1 MSKGLG
7 IYIENNLIK
16 YAKVS
21 KEHDNIKVES
31 YGVRIFENISAE
43 IKKIV
48 EETYSFNIP
57 ISINLANEKYLYFD
71 VFGMLN
77 KKDIKRM
84 IETEFETYCEEK
96 NYNKN
101 AFETRYALVP
111 NIDDKEKIRTIEIVA
126 NKIELNRQMQPFDGY
141 KLSKV
146 LPLPMVIADVADIE
160 KKENALI
167 LNMEET
173 ATLTTVIDSKIYDI
187 KSFEVGSK
195 EVLEKINTIENSYA
209 KAYEICKNTTIYTAE
224 MENMGEDQPYLQY
237 IIPTI
242 FEIRQKLQEAILENS
257 TKFDKVYLT
266 GTLATVNNI
275 DLYFQEVLQD
285 VECKILKPKFISE
298 ATTQVNIKDYIEVNS
313 AIALA
318 VNDLADKVQ
327 DLSFKKTSLNDKLS
341 KMLKVEKSEKGKRT
355 AETRKD
361 NFFAK
366 LLEKLN
372 INLDTNMKGQ
382 LDYTETWLVRIM
394 TSLILIMVI
403 FMSFSKILSKQMLN
417 KEREIEGLT
426 ATQNQEITKVKQTA
440 QSLDS
445 KTTKYKSLIKRLDEL
460 NDKMSDIAARR
471 NSIPNLLNQ
480 LMYNIPEAVQL
491 TAIDNTTNKHIV
503 IKAQS
508 ADYQQLGYFVGKIKT
523 KKILKDVVSS
533 SGVKNGETISVTIE
547 GDLP

>member
-1 MSKGLG
+1 MSKSLG

-21 KEHDNIKVES
+21 KEHDNIKIES
-31 YGVRIFENISAE
+31 YGVRIFENINAE

-77 KKDIKRM
+77 KKDINKM

-111 NIDDKEKIRTIEIVA
+111 NVDDKEKIRTIEIVA
-126 NKIELNRQMQPFDGY
+126 NKIELNRQMQPFEGY
-141 KLSKV
+141 KLSEI
-146 LPLPMVIADVADIE
+146 LPLPMVIADVADIG

-173 ATLTTVIDSKIYDI
+173 ATLTTIIDSKIYDI
-187 KSFEVGSK
+187 KTLEIGSK

-224 MENMGEDQPYLQY
+224 MENMGEEQPYLQY

-242 FEIRQKLQEAILENS
+242 FEIRQKLQETILENT
-257 TKFDKVYLT
+257 TKFEKVYLT

-285 VECKILKPKFISE
+285 TECKILKPKFIPE
-298 ATTQVNIKDYIEVNS
+298 TTTQINIKDYMEVNS

-318 VNDLADKVQ
+318 INDLGDKVQ
-327 DLSFKKTSLNDKLS
+327 NLSFKKKSLNNKLS
-341 KMLKVEKSEKGKRT
+341 QMFKIEKSDKSSG
-355 AETRKD
+355 ASKD
-361 NFFAK
+361 NFLSK
-366 LLEKLN
+366 LIGKLN
-372 INLDTNMKGQ
+372 INLDTGIKGS
-382 LDYTETWLVRIM
+382 LDYTEIWLVRAI
-394 TSLILIMVI
+394 TSLILIMII
-403 FMSFSKILSKQMLN
+403 FIAFSKILTTQMKN
-417 KEREIEGLT
+417 KEQEIDQLI
-426 ATQNQEITKVKQTA
+426 ATQQQEIAKVNQNK
-440 QSLDS
+440 QSLES
-445 KTTKYKSLIKRLDEL
+445 KNTKYQSLKKKIEEL
-460 NDKMSDIAARR
+460 NDKMSDIAARK

-480 LMYNIPEAVQL
+480 LMYSIPEAVQL
-491 TAIDNTTNKHIV
+491 TSIDNTTNKHIE
-503 IKAQS
+503 IKAQA
-508 ADYQQLGYFVGKIKT
+508 ADYDQLGYFIAKIKT
-523 KKILKDVVSS
+523 NKILKNVLSS
-533 SGVKNGETISVTIE
+533 SGVKNGQTISVTIE

>member
-1 MSKGLG
+1 MSKSLG

-31 YGVRIFENISAE
+31 YGVRVFENINAE

-57 ISINLANEKYLYFD
+57 ISINLSNEKYLYFD

-77 KKDIKRM
+77 KKDIKKM

-242 FEIRQKLQEAILENS
+242 FEIRQKLQETILENT

-298 ATTQVNIKDYIEVNS
+298 TATQVNIKDYIEVNS

-318 VNDLADKVQ
+318 INDLGDKVQ

-341 KMLKVEKSEKGKRT
+341 KMLKVEKGERTSETK
-355 AETRKD
+355 KD
-361 NFFAK
+361 NFFTK
-366 LLEKLN
+366 LMGKLN
-372 INLDTNMKGQ
+372 ISLDTNMKGQ

-394 TSLILIMVI
+394 VSLVLIMII
-403 FMSFSKILSKQMLN
+403 FVSFSKILSNQMLN

-426 ATQNQEITKVKQTA
+426 ATQNQEIAKVKQTS
-440 QSLDS
+440 QSLES

-460 NDKMSDIAARR
+460 NDKMSDIAARK

-508 ADYQQLGYFVGKIKT
+508 ADYQQLGYFVGRIKT
-523 KKILKDVVSS
+523 KKILKDVISS
-533 SGVKNGETISVTIE
+533 SGVKSGETISVTIE

>member
-341 KMLKVEKSEKGKRT
+341 KMLKVEKGERTSEAK
-355 AETRKD
+355 KD
-361 NFFAK
+361 NFFTK
-366 LLEKLN
+366 LLGKLN

-382 LDYTETWLVRIM
+382 LDYTETWLVRII

>member
-275 DLYFQEVLQD
+275 DLYFQ
-285 VECKILKPKFISE
+285 
-298 ATTQVNIKDYIEVNS
+298 
-313 AIALA
+313 
-318 VNDLADKVQ
+318 
-327 DLSFKKTSLNDKLS
+327 
-341 KMLKVEKSEKGKRT
+341 
-355 AETRKD
+355 
-361 NFFAK
+361 
-366 LLEKLN
+366 
-372 INLDTNMKGQ
+372 
-382 LDYTETWLVRIM
+382 
-394 TSLILIMVI
+394 
-403 FMSFSKILSKQMLN
+403 
-417 KEREIEGLT
+417 
-426 ATQNQEITKVKQTA
+426 
-440 QSLDS
+440 
-445 KTTKYKSLIKRLDEL
+445 
-460 NDKMSDIAARR
+460 
-471 NSIPNLLNQ
+471 
-480 LMYNIPEAVQL
+480 
-491 TAIDNTTNKHIV
+491 
-503 IKAQS
+503 
-508 ADYQQLGYFVGKIKT
+508 
-523 KKILKDVVSS
+523 
-533 SGVKNGETISVTIE
+533 
-547 GDLP
+547 

>member
-1 MSKGLG
+1 MSKSLG

-16 YAKVS
+16 YVKVS

-31 YGVRIFENISAE
+31 YGVRVFENINAE

-224 MENMGEDQPYLQY
+224 MENIGEDQPYLQY

-242 FEIRQKLQEAILENS
+242 FEIRQKLQETILENT

-298 ATTQVNIKDYIEVNS
+298 TATQVNIKDYIEVNS

-318 VNDLADKVQ
+318 INDLGDKVQ

-341 KMLKVEKSEKGKRT
+341 KMLKVEKGERTSETK
-355 AETRKD
+355 KD
-361 NFFAK
+361 NFFTK
-366 LLEKLN
+366 LMGKLN
-372 INLDTNMKGQ
+372 ISLDTNMKGQ

-394 TSLILIMVI
+394 VSLVLIMII
-403 FMSFSKILSKQMLN
+403 FVSFSKILSNQMLN

-426 ATQNQEITKVKQTA
+426 ATQNQEIAKVKQTS
-440 QSLDS
+440 QSLES

-460 NDKMSDIAARR
+460 NDKMSDIAARK

-508 ADYQQLGYFVGKIKT
+508 ADYQQLGYFVGRIKT
-523 KKILKDVVSS
+523 KKILKDVISS
-533 SGVKNGETISVTIE
+533 SGVKSGETISVTIE

>member
-1 MSKGLG
+1 MSKSLG

-21 KEHDNIKVES
+21 KEHDNIKIES
-31 YGVRIFENISAE
+31 YGVRIFENINAE

-77 KKDIKRM
+77 KKDINKM

-111 NIDDKEKIRTIEIVA
+111 NVDDKEKIRTIEIVA
-126 NKIELNRQMQPFDGY
+126 NKIELNRQMQPFEGY
-141 KLSKV
+141 KLSEI
-146 LPLPMVIADVADIE
+146 LPLPMVIADVADIG

-173 ATLTTVIDSKIYDI
+173 ATLTTIIDSKIYDI
-187 KSFEVGSK
+187 KTLEIGSK

-224 MENMGEDQPYLQY
+224 MENMGEEQPYLQY

-242 FEIRQKLQEAILENS
+242 FEIRQKLQETILENT
-257 TKFDKVYLT
+257 TKFEKVYLT

-285 VECKILKPKFISE
+285 TECKILKPKFIPE
-298 ATTQVNIKDYIEVNS
+298 TTTQINIKDYMEVNS

-318 VNDLADKVQ
+318 INDLGDKVQ
-327 DLSFKKTSLNDKLS
+327 NLSFKKKSLNNKLS
-341 KMLKVEKSEKGKRT
+341 QMFKIEKSDKSSG
-355 AETRKD
+355 ASKD
-361 NFFAK
+361 NFLSK
-366 LLEKLN
+366 LIGKLN
-372 INLDTNMKGQ
+372 INLDTGIKGS
-382 LDYTETWLVRIM
+382 LDYTEIWLVRVI
-394 TSLILIMVI
+394 TSLILIMII
-403 FMSFSKILSKQMLN
+403 FIAFSKILTTQMKN
-417 KEREIEGLT
+417 KEQEIDQLI
-426 ATQNQEITKVKQTA
+426 ATQQQEIAKVNQNK
-440 QSLDS
+440 QSLES
-445 KTTKYKSLIKRLDEL
+445 KNTKYQSLKKKIEEL
-460 NDKMSDIAARR
+460 NDKMSDIAARK

-480 LMYNIPEAVQL
+480 LMYSIPEAVQL
-491 TAIDNTTNKHIV
+491 TSIDNTTNKHIE
-503 IKAQS
+503 IKAQA
-508 ADYQQLGYFVGKIKT
+508 ADYDQLGYFIAKIKT
-523 KKILKDVVSS
+523 NKILKNVLSS
-533 SGVKNGETISVTIE
+533 SGVKNGQTISVTI
-547 GDLP
+547 

>member
-1 MSKGLG
+1 MSKSLG

-111 NIDDKEKIRTIEIVA
+111 NIDDKEKIKTIEIVA
-126 NKIELNRQMQPFDGY
+126 NKIELNRQMQPFEGY

-224 MENMGEDQPYLQY
+224 MENMGEEQPYLQY

-242 FEIRQKLQEAILENS
+242 FEIRQKLQETILENS

-318 VNDLADKVQ
+318 INDLGDKVQ

-341 KMLKVEKSEKGKRT
+341 KMLKVEKGGRTSEAK
-355 AETRKD
+355 KD
-361 NFFAK
+361 NFFTK
-366 LLEKLN
+366 LLGKLN

-382 LDYTETWLVRIM
+382 LDYTETWLVRII

-403 FMSFSKILSKQMLN
+403 FMSFSKILSNQMLN

-426 ATQNQEITKVKQTA
+426 ATQNQEIAKVKQTA

-508 ADYQQLGYFVGKIKT
+508 ADYQQLGYFVGRIKT

-533 SGVKNGETISVTIE
+533 SGVKSGETISVTIE

>member
-1 MSKGLG
+1 MSKSLG

-257 TKFDKVYLT
+257 TKCDKVYLT

-341 KMLKVEKSEKGKRT
+341 KMLKVEKGERTSEAK
-355 AETRKD
+355 KD
-361 NFFAK
+361 NFFTK
-366 LLEKLN
+366 LLGKLN

-382 LDYTETWLVRIM
+382 LDYTETWLVRII

>member
-1 MSKGLG
+1 MSKSLG

-31 YGVRIFENISAE
+31 YGVRIFENVSAE

-341 KMLKVEKSEKGKRT
+341 KMLKVEKGERTSEAK
-355 AETRKD
+355 KD
-361 NFFAK
+361 NFFTK
-366 LLEKLN
+366 LLGKLN

-382 LDYTETWLVRIM
+382 LDYTETWLVRII

>member
-1 MSKGLG
+1 MSKSLG

-341 KMLKVEKSEKGKRT
+341 KMLKVEKGERTSEAK
-355 AETRKD
+355 KD
-361 NFFAK
+361 NFFTK
-366 LLEKLN
+366 LLGKLN

-382 LDYTETWLVRIM
+382 LDYTETWLVRII

>member
-1 MSKGLG
+1 MSKSLG

-31 YGVRIFENISAE
+31 YGVRIFENVSAE

-318 VNDLADKVQ
+318 VNDLGDKVQ

-341 KMLKVEKSEKGKRT
+341 KMLKVEKSEKGERT
-355 AETRKD
+355 SEAKKD
-361 NFFAK
+361 NFFTK
-366 LLEKLN
+366 LLGKLN

-382 LDYTETWLVRIM
+382 LDYTETWLVRII

>member
-1 MSKGLG
+1 MSKSLG

-318 VNDLADKVQ
+318 VNDLGDKVQ

-341 KMLKVEKSEKGKRT
+341 KMLKVEKGERTSEAK
-355 AETRKD
+355 KD
-361 NFFAK
+361 NFFTK
-366 LLEKLN
+366 LLGKLN

-382 LDYTETWLVRIM
+382 LDYTETWLVRII

>member
-111 NIDDKEKIRTIEIVA
+111 NIDDKEKIRTIEIIA

-285 VECKILKPKFISE
+285 AECKILKPKFISE

-372 INLDTNMKGQ
+372 INLDPNMKGQ

>member
-1 MSKGLG
+1 MSKSLG

-31 YGVRIFENISAE
+31 YGVRIFENINAE

-77 KKDIKRM
+77 KKDINKM

-111 NIDDKEKIRTIEIVA
+111 NVDDKEKIKTIEIVA
-126 NKIELNRQMQPFDGY
+126 NKIELNRQMQPFEGY

-146 LPLPMVIADVADIE
+146 LPLPMVIADLADIE

-224 MENMGEDQPYLQY
+224 MENMGEEQPYLQY

-242 FEIRQKLQEAILENS
+242 FEIRQKLQETILENT

-275 DLYFQEVLQD
+275 DLYFQEVLQNA
-285 VECKILKPKFISE
+285 ECKILKPKFISE

-318 VNDLADKVQ
+318 INDLGDKVQ

-341 KMLKVEKSEKGKRT
+341 KMLKIEKGGRT
-355 AETRKD
+355 SETKKD
-361 NFFAK
+361 NFFTK
-366 LLEKLN
+366 LMGKLN
-372 INLDTNMKGQ
+372 MNLDTNMKGQ
-382 LDYTETWLVRIM
+382 LDYTETWLVRII

-417 KEREIEGLT
+417 KEREIEGLI
-426 ATQNQEITKVKQTA
+426 ATQNQEISKINQTSE
-440 QSLDS
+440 SLES
-445 KTTKYKSLIKRLDEL
+445 KTTKYKSLIKRLEEL
-460 NDKMSDIAARR
+460 NDKMSDIAARK

-508 ADYQQLGYFVGKIKT
+508 TEYQQLGYFFGRIKT
-523 KKILKDVVSS
+523 KKILKNAISS
-533 SGVKNGETISVTIE
+533 SGAKSGETISITIE

>member
-1 MSKGLG
+1 MSKSLG

-21 KEHDNIKVES
+21 KEHDNIKIES
-31 YGVRIFENISAE
+31 YGVRIFENINAE

-77 KKDIKRM
+77 KKDINKM

-111 NIDDKEKIRTIEIVA
+111 NVDDKEKIRTIEIVA
-126 NKIELNRQMQPFDGY
+126 NKIELNRQMQPFEGY
-141 KLSKV
+141 KLSEI
-146 LPLPMVIADVADIE
+146 LPLPMVIADVADIG

-173 ATLTTVIDSKIYDI
+173 ATLTTIIDSKIYDI
-187 KSFEVGSK
+187 KTLEIGSK

-224 MENMGEDQPYLQY
+224 MENMGEEQPYLQY

-242 FEIRQKLQEAILENS
+242 FEIRQKLQETILENT
-257 TKFDKVYLT
+257 TKFEKVYLT

-285 VECKILKPKFISE
+285 TECKILKPKFIPE
-298 ATTQVNIKDYIEVNS
+298 TTTQINIKDYMEVNS

-318 VNDLADKVQ
+318 INDLGDKVQ
-327 DLSFKKTSLNDKLS
+327 NLSFKKKSLNNKLS
-341 KMLKVEKSEKGKRT
+341 QMFKIEKSDKSSGVS
-355 AETRKD
+355 KD
-361 NFFAK
+361 NFLSK
-366 LLEKLN
+366 LIGKLN
-372 INLDTNMKGQ
+372 INLDTGIKGS
-382 LDYTETWLVRIM
+382 LDYTEIWLVRAI
-394 TSLILIMVI
+394 TSLILIMII
-403 FMSFSKILSKQMLN
+403 FIAFSKILTTQMKN
-417 KEREIEGLT
+417 KEQEIDQLI
-426 ATQNQEITKVKQTA
+426 ATQQQEIAKVNQNK
-440 QSLDS
+440 QSLES
-445 KTTKYKSLIKRLDEL
+445 KNTKYQSLKKKIEEL
-460 NDKMSDIAARR
+460 NDKMSDIAARK

-480 LMYNIPEAVQL
+480 LMYSIPEAVQL
-491 TAIDNTTNKHIV
+491 TSIDNTTNKHIE
-503 IKAQS
+503 IKAQA
-508 ADYQQLGYFVGKIKT
+508 ADYDQLGYFIAKIKT
-523 KKILKDVVSS
+523 NKILKNVLSS
-533 SGVKNGETISVTIE
+533 SGVKNGQTISVTIE